1 MLTPSTLPLFPGKQP
16 FLDMGF
22 VSALNISNKAAIN
35 HAVVSVILTLFYS
48 VDQPRHSTPTPITN
62 YSCSHGTDVQCGY
75 ALTNLLERWD
85 VDCTQGCRP
94 GEVWL
99 AVEFEAPID
108 LGSMAFLSYDCI
120 TSFGS
125 ACSRSSSLA
134 YGKASNGT
142 VLWNDGVTVRARY
155 TLSASSPGGWV
166 MIDSHNM
173 QNHIDFVWPKETG
186 NPTTQQPSHAPSVGF
201 PTEVTTPDP
210 QRHIIIHNNWPV
222 PSPTATATDTP
233 SAFKDTADPNASDP
247 NAVFGVV
254 VAMLVVV
261 LIVLGLI
268 GMVLRE
274 IRSNP
279 QARAAPTPRTT
290 MTSSLSDLSPAD
302 YYDNF
307 NDVQIAQQLSRNGT
321 DVAYELA
328 VAKNPEYSI
337 AQYAT
342 VNDDSNG

>member
-1 MLTPSTLPLFPGKQP
+1 MLTPSTHPLFPRKQS

-35 HAVVSVILTLFYS
+35 HAVVSVILTLFYP
-48 VDQPRHSTPTPITN
+48 VDQPRHSTPTRITN
-62 YSCSHGTDVQCGY
+62 HSCSHGTHVQCGY

-85 VDCTQGCRP
+85 VDCTQGCGP

-99 AVEFEAPID
+99 AVEFEAPVD

-125 ACSRSSSLA
+125 ACSRSASPA

-142 VLWNDGVTVRARY
+142 VLWTDGVNVRARS

-166 MIDSHNM
+166 VIDSHNM
-173 QNHIDFVWPKETG
+173 QNHIDFVWPIETG
-186 NPTTQQPSHAPSVGF
+186 TPTTQQPSQPPSVGI
-201 PTEVTTPDP
+201 PTKVTTPDP

-233 SAFKDTADPNASDP
+233 GAFKDTSDPSASGP

-279 QARAAPTPRTT
+279 NVSPASTPLTT
-290 MTSSLSDLSPAD
+290 MTRSLSDLSPAD

-307 NDVQIAQQLSRNGT
+307 NDVQTNQQLSRNGT

-328 VAKNPEYSI
+328 VAKNPQYSI

-342 VNDDSNG
+342 VSDSNG